1 MQVFDEADKNH
12 QARSDQSGKEEHRQ
26 RFHCE
31 VQQDIHDGNCNCM
44 VRDCNC
50 MVRRCENVRLAAMLR
65 IPLRLWILVAFSGAL
80 QVLPF
85 PVAGPAPAWRT
96 AFCWIALVPLLA
108 ALLAKDKTGRPLS
121 VLQAA
126 LLGYV
131 SGIVWY
137 CGNCYW
143 IYQTMYLYGGLS
155 KPVSMGI
162 LFLFCLYLGLYHAL
176 FGALAG
182 LLRRSPLGKSGVLV
196 AAPFLWVAVELA
208 RARIT
213 SFPWDQLGVSQVD
226 NRLLTMLAPYAGV
239 YAISF
244 LIVVVNVLFVAA
256 IRLQPQSRR
265 LLLTAA
271 CALLGAAL
279 QSGRLLSPA
288 PLPSSATAFLLQDN
302 LQVGAERAGDQMD
315 QLHMLSRFT
324 QLSEHPSG
332 AVYHGMP
339 SADQQPIVPAAGP
352 RRPDLIVWPEA
363 PTDFRLD
370 DPAYLRWMSELAQ
383 NSHASLIIAGMA
395 VEFDRALP
403 RGYRLYNSAAFF
415 APNGTYSGRY
425 DKMHLVPFGEYIPF
439 KDFLF
444 FAKNLTQQAGDMDH
458 GTHRVNFTS
467 AGHSYGTFICYES
480 IFADE
485 VRQFVRNG
493 AQVLVNVS
501 DDGWYGDTS
510 APWQHL
516 NMARLRAIENH
527 RWLLRSTNTGVTA
540 SIDPYGRVIVS
551 APRHVRTAISVRFG
565 YESDLTFYTLH
576 GDLFAYLCALVTL
589 LFMAF
594 AMVDR
599 KSLA

>member
-1 MQVFDEADKNH
+1 MQIFNEADEH
-12 QARSDQSGKEEHRQ
+12 DQSGADHSSEEQGSEGLHRQ
-26 RFHCE
+26 SE
-31 VQQDIHDGNCNCM
+31 QDIHDGNCNCM
-44 VRDCNC
+44 A
-50 MVRRCENVRLAAMLR
+50 RRCEDVRLAAMLR
-65 IPLRLWILVAFSGAL
+65 VPLRLWILAAFSGAL

-85 PVAGPAPAWRT
+85 PIAGPTPPWRT
-96 AFCWIALVPLLA
+96 AFCWIALVPLLV
-108 ALLAKDKTGRPLS
+108 ALLAKDKAGRPLS
-121 VLQAA
+121 ALQTA
-126 LLGYV
+126 LLGYI

-155 KPVSMGI
+155 KPVSLGI

-182 LLRRSPLGKSGVLV
+182 LLRRSRLGQAGAL
-196 AAPFLWVAVELA
+196 AAMPFLWVAVELA

-213 SFPWDQLGVSQVD
+213 SFPWDQLGVTQGD
-226 NRLLTMLAPYAGV
+226 NHLLTMTAPYAGV
-239 YAISF
+239 YGISF
-244 LIVVVNVLFVAA
+244 LIALVNVLFVAA
-256 IRLQPQSRR
+256 IRLRPKSRR

-271 CALLGAAL
+271 CVLLSAAL

-288 PLPSSATAFLLQDN
+288 PLPSPATAFLLQDD

-315 QLHMLSRFT
+315 ELQMLTRFT

-339 SADQQPIVPAAGP
+339 SVEQPPIIPPGGQ

-370 DPAYLRWMSELAQ
+370 DPTFLRWMSMLAQ
-383 NSHASLIIAGMA
+383 DSHASLIIAGMA
-395 VEFDRALP
+395 VEFDRAVP

-415 APNGTYSGRY
+415 STSGNYSGRY

-439 KDFLF
+439 KDLLF
-444 FAKNLTQQAGDMDH
+444 FAKNLTQEAGDMDH
-458 GTHRVNFTS
+458 GTHRVNFNS

-485 VRQFVRNG
+485 VRQFARNG

-516 NMARLRAIENH
+516 NMARMRAIENH
-527 RWLLRSTNTGVTA
+527 RWLLRSTNTGITA
-540 SIDPYGRVIVS
+540 SIDPYGRVILS
-551 APRHVRTAISVRFG
+551 APRHVRTSIAVQFG
-565 YESDLTFYTLH
+565 YENDLTFYTLH
-576 GDLFAYLCALVTL
+576 GDVFAYLCALATL
-589 LFMAF
+589 VLAAF
-594 AMVDR
+594 AL
-599 KSLA
+599 SGLEAQ